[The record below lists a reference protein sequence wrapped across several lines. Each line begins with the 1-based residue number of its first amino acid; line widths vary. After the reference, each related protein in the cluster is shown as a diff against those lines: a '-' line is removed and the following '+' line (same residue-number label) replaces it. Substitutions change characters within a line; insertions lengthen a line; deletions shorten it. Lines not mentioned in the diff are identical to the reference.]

1 MPEEDLK
8 KLPPEERIK
17 RLKELEQKKK
27 KEIEDAQKQIKES
40 EKELSEKVKTKQKVP
55 IPEVAVEN
63 LKNLSDAEKDIV
75 KQHRGFTEKKKD
87 DEEISDKTSKPKRKE
102 NLEDT
107 LGGEKAPRV
116 SEHQFGDYIARL
128 SQQPVKDLYAE
139 MSRINHAVADKGY
152 INAAE
157 ERRVEYL
164 NSAMERKLE
173 DVNAG
178 KYSFT
183 EDVAQSASLIQQI
196 GSSLRDVYQRGKG
209 RKSNEMYR

>member
-1 MPEEDLK
+1 MEYRKLISFGKSSFVVSLPKSWIKQNKLK
-8 KLPPEERIK
+8 KGDLIHFEDEGNNLVI
-17 RLKELEQKKK
+17 KK
-27 KEIEDAQKQIKES
+27 KEEES
-40 EKELSEKVKTKQKVP
+40 
-55 IPEVAVEN
+55 
-63 LKNLSDAEKDIV
+63 KD
-75 KQHRGFTEKKKD
+75 KP
-87 DEEISDKTSKPKRKE
+87 SKPKRRE

-116 SEHQFGDYIARL
+116 LEHQFGDYIARL
-128 SQQPVKDLYAE
+128 SQQPVKELYTE
-139 MSRINHAVADKGY
+139 MSRINRAVEDKGY

-209 RKSNEMYR
+209 RKGNEMYR